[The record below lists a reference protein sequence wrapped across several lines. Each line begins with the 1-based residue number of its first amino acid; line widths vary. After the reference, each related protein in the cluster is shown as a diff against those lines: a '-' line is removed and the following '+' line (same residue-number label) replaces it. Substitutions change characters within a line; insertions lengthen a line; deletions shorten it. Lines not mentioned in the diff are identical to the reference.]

1 QESLSNAFRHARG
14 AATYVSA
21 HATDT
26 TIRLTVRDDG
36 PGLDGTTREDA
47 SSRLG
52 LHAMRNRVEALRG
65 TLNVSSAP
73 GEGVTVSASI
83 PIEVNKGLNG

>member
-1 QESLSNAFRHARG
+1 
-14 AATYVSA
+14 
-21 HATDT
+21 
-26 TIRLTVRDDG
+26 
-36 PGLDGTTREDA
+36 
-47 SSRLG
+47 
-52 LHAMRNRVEALRG
+52 MRNRVEALRG